1 MERTFAIIKP
11 DAVEGKVAGKIISR
25 IEEEGFDIIAMKR
38 LFLSKK
44 EAEGFYHVHAA
55 RPFFPDLVAYMTSG
69 PVIALVLQ
77 KENAIK
83 SWRDI
88 MGATNPADAAPGT
101 IRKLFGKN
109 IEKNATHGSDAPET
123 AKFEIG
129 YFFNA
134 LEIHP

>member
-11 DAVEGKVAGKIISR
+11 DAVEGKVAGKIITR
-25 IEEEGFDIIAMKR
+25 IEEEGFKIIAMKR
-38 LFLSKK
+38 IFLSKK
-44 EAEGFYHVHAA
+44 EAEGVYHVHAA

-69 PVIALVLQ
+69 PVIAMVLE

-83 SWRDI
+83 AWRDV
-88 MGATNPADAAPGT
+88 MGATNPADAAAGT

>member
-11 DAVEGKVAGKIISR
+11 DAVEGKVAGKIITR
-25 IEEEGFDIIAMKR
+25 IEEEGFKIIAMKR
-38 LFLSKK
+38 IFLSKK

-69 PVIALVLQ
+69 PVIAMVLE

-83 SWRDI
+83 AWRDV
-88 MGATNPADAAPGT
+88 MGATNPADAAAGT

>member
-11 DAVEGKVAGKIISR
+11 DAVEGKVAGKIITR
-25 IEEEGFDIIAMKR
+25 IEEEGFKIIAMKR
-38 LFLSKK
+38 IFLSKK
-44 EAEGFYHVHAA
+44 EAEGFYYVHAA
-55 RPFFPDLVAYMTSG
+55 RPFFSDLVAYMTSG
-69 PVIALVLQ
+69 PVIAMVLE

-83 SWRDI
+83 TWRDV
-88 MGATNPADAAPGT
+88 MGATNPADAAAGT

>member
-11 DAVEGKVAGKIISR
+11 DAVERNIIGKILAR
-25 IEEEGFDIIAMKR
+25 IEEDGFKIVAIKKIS
-38 LFLSKK
+38 LSKG
-44 EAEGFYHVHAA
+44 EAEGFYYVHAK
-55 RPFFPDLVAYMTSG
+55 RPFFNDLVAYMTSG
-69 PVIALVLQ
+69 PVVALVLE

-83 SWRDI
+83 SWRDA
-88 MGATNPADAAPGT
+88 MGATNPTDAADGT
-101 IRKLFGKN
+101 IRKLFGTN
-109 IEKNATHGSDAPET
+109 IERNATHGSDSPET